1 MIILLNGTRME
12 KNNNNPQILFNYN
25 NHFVVQNDIGDIEV
39 INELGDKFYIR
50 LDDSKTTGNRRLIE
64 MDFEQQ
70 LKSSI
75 EYIDWV
81 TLTKKTKN

>member
-1 MIILLNGTRME
+1 ME
-12 KNNNNPQILFNYN
+12 NKILFNYN

-50 LDDSKTTGNRRLIE
+50 LDDSKTNGNRKMVD

-75 EYIDWV
+75 EYIDWI
-81 TLTKKTKN
+81 TLMRKTKN

>member
-1 MIILLNGTRME
+1 ME
-12 KNNNNPQILFNYN
+12 RNKNNTQILFNYN

-50 LDDSKTTGNRRLIE
+50 LDDSKTTGSRRLVE
-64 MDFEQQ
+64 MKFEEQ

>member
-1 MIILLNGTRME
+1 ME

-50 LDDSKTTGNRRLIE
+50 LDDSKTNGNRKLVE
-64 MDFEQQ
+64 MDFIQQ

-75 EYIDWV
+75 EYIDWI

>member
-1 MIILLNGTRME
+1 ME
-12 KNNNNPQILFNYN
+12 NKILFNYN

-39 INELGDKFYIR
+39 INESGDKFYIR
-50 LDDSKTTGNRRLIE
+50 LDDSKTKGYRKMVD
-64 MDFEQQ
+64 MDFQQQ

-75 EYIDWV
+75 EYIDWI

>member
-1 MIILLNGTRME
+1 MG
-12 KNNNNPQILFNYN
+12 KNNNTPQILFNYN

-50 LDDSKTTGNRRLIE
+50 LDDSKTNGNRKLIE

>member
-1 MIILLNGTRME
+1 ME
-12 KNNNNPQILFNYN
+12 NKILFNYN

-50 LDDSKTTGNRRLIE
+50 LDDSKTNGNRKLVE

-70 LKSSI
+70 LKCSI
-75 EYIDWV
+75 EYINWV
-81 TLTKKTKN
+81 TITKKTNN

>member
-1 MIILLNGTRME
+1 ME
-12 KNNNNPQILFNYN
+12 NKILFNYY
-25 NHFVVQNDIGDIEV
+25 NHFVIQNDIGDVEV

-50 LDDSKTTGNRRLIE
+50 LDDSKTTGSRRLVE
-64 MDFEQQ
+64 MKFEEQ

>member
-1 MIILLNGTRME
+1 ME
-12 KNNNNPQILFNYN
+12 NKILFNFN
-25 NHFVVQNDIGDIEV
+25 NHFVVQNNIGDIEV

-50 LDDSKTTGNRRLIE
+50 LDDSKTNGNRKMVE

-81 TLTKKTKN
+81 TLTKKKKN

>member
-25 NHFVVQNDIGDIEV
+25 NHFVVDIGDIEV

-50 LDDSKTTGNRRLIE
+50 LDDSKTNGNRKLVE
-64 MDFEQQ
+64 MDFIQQ

-75 EYIDWV
+75 EYIDWI

>member
-1 MIILLNGTRME
+1 ME
-12 KNNNNPQILFNYN
+12 NKILFNYN
-25 NHFVVQNDIGDIEV
+25 NHFVVQNNIGDIEV

-50 LDDSKTTGNRRLIE
+50 LDDSKTNGNRKMVE

-81 TLTKKTKN
+81 TLTKKKKN

>member
-1 MIILLNGTRME
+1 MIILLNGIRME
-12 KNNNNPQILFNYN
+12 KNNTHQILFNYN
-25 NHFVVQNDIGDIEV
+25 NHFIVQNDIGDIEV
-39 INELGDKFYIR
+39 INESGDKFYII
-50 LDDSKTTGNRRLIE
+50 LDDSKTNGKRRLVE
-64 MDFEQQ
+64 MDFQQQ

>member
-1 MIILLNGTRME
+1 M
-12 KNNNNPQILFNYN
+12 NNQVLFTYYN
-25 NHFVVQNDIGDIEV
+25 HVVLQNQYGDIEV
-39 INELGDKFYIR
+39 INESGDKFYIR
-50 LDDSKTTGNRRLIE
+50 LDDSKTNGRRRLVE

-81 TLTKKTKN
+81 ILTKKTKN

>member
-1 MIILLNGTRME
+1 ME
-12 KNNNNPQILFNYN
+12 NKILFNYN

-39 INELGDKFYIR
+39 INESGDKFYIR
-50 LDDSKTTGNRRLIE
+50 LDDSKTTGSRRLVE
-64 MDFEQQ
+64 MKFEEQ

-81 TLTKKTKN
+81 TQIKKTKN